1 MAKSSNQKLKLLYLI
16 KLFTEKTDE
25 AHYVTMPEIISYLE
39 GHDIKAERKSI
50 YDDVELLRTYGFD
63 IVLVKEGKYFC
74 YYLAS
79 RQFELAELKLL
90 VDVVQSSK
98 FITEKKST
106 ELIGKLESLA
116 SRYQAGELQRYVYV
130 KSRVKTMNENIY
142 YNVDAINDAINKNV
156 QINFEYYE
164 WTLKKQLRKKSNGDK
179 TGISPWA
186 LIWDDENYYMVAFDQ
201 KDGVMK
207 HYRVDKIR
215 KITLTDVPRLGR
227 EEFGNDNPA
236 LISKKLFGMFGGEKV
251 NVAMEFTNNM
261 IGVVMDRFGKDVFIV
276 PKDDEHFTIHV
287 DVEVSNM
294 FIGWVIG
301 LGEGV
306 KVTGP
311 EAVVERI
318 KAAGERILQQYKE

>member
-25 AHYVTMPEIISYLE
+25 AHYVTMPEIISYLAAQ
-39 GHDIKAERKSI
+39 DIKAERKSI

-63 IVLVKEGKYFC
+63 IVLLKEGKSFY

-79 RQFELAELKLL
+79 RKFEIAELKLL

-98 FITEKKST
+98 FITEKKSN

-116 SRYQAGELQRYVYV
+116 SRYEAGELQRHVYV

-142 YNVDAINDAINKNV
+142 YNVDAINDAISKNV
-156 QINFEYYE
+156 QIDFEYYE
-164 WTLKKQLRKKSNGDK
+164 WTLKKELKKKENGDK

-186 LIWDDENYYMVAFDQ
+186 LVWDDENYYMVAFDQ

-215 KITLTDVPRLGR
+215 NICLTDVPRLGKK
-227 EEFGNDNPA
+227 EFGDDNPA
-236 LISKKLFGMFGGEKV
+236 LISKKVFNMFGGEEER
-251 NVAMEFTNNM
+251 VAIEFANNM
-261 IGVVMDRFGKDVFIV
+261 IGVVMDRFGKDVMVV
-276 PKDDEHFTIHV
+276 PKPNGTFTIHV
-287 DVEVSNM
+287 DLEVSNM
-294 FIGWVIG
+294 FIGWIIG
-301 LGEGV
+301 LGAGA
-306 KVTGP
+306 KVLSP
-311 EAVVERI
+311 ENVVEQI
-318 KAAGERILQQYKE
+318 KAAGTRILQQYNE